1 MKQADQFLD
10 AFSDE
15 QKRAIKQSTTGPV
28 RLFSVVASAFILSLV
43 IGFTLL
49 TVTQSRF
56 NDVVNRIDEVNR
68 HVESFDRLLPK
79 IAAVEQPAREI
90 LRSKDEA
97 TQRVRLQFALTDFEN
112 ELRTVVA
119 VLSATRATDGSDAA
133 IQSRI
138 TAVGSRTREA
148 ARLAGEAIDAYAE
161 GSVSRASNA
170 VAQLDLPAASAQ
182 ENLSR
187 AKQLLYERNT
197 GIVEDQSRTAE
208 RIRTIGLIMAV
219 LASCSVG
226 VVVLLWRRVARL
238 QLVQRRERYEIFFAA
253 KKSEAELRV
262 FNRRL
267 AESNR
272 DLTDF
277 AYVASHDLQEPLRK
291 IIAFGDRL
299 RSRFG
304 DQLGADG
311 LDYLARMQNAS
322 TRMQTLIEDLLTFSR
337 VATRVAPFVSTPLAD
352 VATGVVSDLEVA
364 IERAKA
370 VVDVGDLPTLD
381 VDPSQ
386 IRQLLQN
393 LIGNALKFR
402 REDVATYVRVN
413 ATRLADAE
421 VESLDLSYSCPDGW
435 WAIEVRDNGIGF
447 EQKYAEK
454 IFTVFQRL
462 HGRSE
467 YEGSGVGLAV
477 VRRIVERHQGLVS
490 VTSSPNSGTTFRI
503 TLPTTQPRVIST
515 ETAPNTE
522 SPVLEQRDLIAV

>member
-1 MKQADQFLD
+1 MKQDPQFLD
-10 AFSDE
+10 AFSAE
-15 QKRAIKQSTTGPV
+15 QRRAIKQSTSGPV
-28 RLFSVVASAFILSLV
+28 RLFSVVASAFIVSLA

-56 NDVVNRIDEVNR
+56 NGVVKRIDEVNR

-112 ELRTVVA
+112 ELRTVVSGLA
-119 VLSATRATDGSDAA
+119 AARGTDRSDAT
-133 IQSRI
+133 IRSQI
-138 TAVGSRTREA
+138 TAVGLQTREA
-148 ARLAGEAIDAYAE
+148 ARLASTAIDAYAE

-170 VAQLDLPAASAQ
+170 VAQVDLPAGAAQ
-182 ENLSR
+182 EHLSR

-197 GIVEDQSRTAE
+197 RIVADQSRTAQ

-219 LASCSVG
+219 LAACSVG

-238 QLVQRRERYEIFFAA
+238 QLVLRRERYEIFFAA

-299 RSRFG
+299 GSRFG

-311 LDYLARMQNAS
+311 MDYLARMQNAS

-337 VATRVAPFVSTPLAD
+337 VATRVAPFVSTPLAE
-352 VATGVVSDLEVA
+352 VATGVVGDLEVA

-370 VVDVGDLPTLD
+370 VVEIVDLPTID

-386 IRQLLQN
+386 MRQLMQN

-402 REDVATYVRVN
+402 RDDVATYVRVS
-413 ATRLADAE
+413 ATRLPDAE
-421 VESLDLSYSCPDGW
+421 VELLDLSYSCPDGW
-435 WAIEVRDNGIGF
+435 WALEVRDNGIGF

-477 VRRIVERHQGLVS
+477 VRRIAERHQGLVS
-490 VTSSPNSGTTFRI
+490 VTSAPNSGTTFRI
-503 TLPTTQPRVIST
+503 ILPATQPRAVST
-515 ETAPNTE
+515 ETAPATAT
-522 SPVLEQRDLIAV
+522 PVPEQRDLVAV